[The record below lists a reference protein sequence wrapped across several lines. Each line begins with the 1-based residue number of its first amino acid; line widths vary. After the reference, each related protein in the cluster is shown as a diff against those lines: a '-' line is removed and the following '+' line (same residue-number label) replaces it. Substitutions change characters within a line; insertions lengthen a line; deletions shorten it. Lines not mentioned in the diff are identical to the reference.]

1 MTQLTQQSA
10 STPGSPERADL
21 ARSGA
26 ETPGTSGPSHSDQ
39 PQQSAPKSGRLALL
53 VLVILLVAGGFT
65 LVRRFTERKALAN
78 ETEKLA
84 IPTVGVTRPSTEPGS
99 DQLVLPAQLQPYVES
114 AIYARTNGYLLRWTK
129 DIGSHVSKGE
139 LLAEIDTPEID
150 QELSQAKAA
159 RQQAEAQLQ
168 LAKSTAERWTNLR
181 KTDSVSQQEADQ
193 QVSAYSQAQANFAAA
208 DANVRRLQQLE
219 SFKHVY
225 SPISGVITRRNTDVG
240 ALINAGSTGQARG
253 ELFDVAQFDPLRVFV
268 SVPQMNAPS
277 IRTGLPAYIELRE
290 YPGQKFNGKV
300 VRTADA
306 IDPGTRTLLTE
317 IDVPN
322 HDGHLLPGSY
332 AEVHFA
338 VPIQIT
344 RMSVPVN
351 AILFRPEGPRVA
363 VVGPDHKVH
372 LKTINIGRD
381 FGTKVEILGGLEAND
396 QIVLNPAD
404 SLEDGQE
411 VNVKS
416 GGGAQS

>member
-1 MTQLTQQSA
+1 MTQLTEQR
-10 STPGSPERADL
+10 SPAQ
-21 ARSGA
+21 AKG
-26 ETPGTSGPSHSDQ
+26 GPAGPTQ
-39 PQQSAPKSGRLALL
+39 PKQPAPKSGRLALL
-53 VLVILLVAGGFT
+53 VLAILLLAGGFT
-65 LVRRFTERKALAN
+65 LARRFTERGALAK

-84 IPTVGVTRPSTEPGS
+84 IPTVGVTRPSMEPAS
-99 DQLVLPAQLQPYVES
+99 DQMVLPAQLQAYVES
-114 AIYARTNGYLLRWTK
+114 AIFARTNGYLLRWTK
-129 DIGSHVSKGE
+129 DIGSHVNKGE

-159 RQQAEAQLQ
+159 RQQTEAQLQ

-193 QVSAYSQAQANFAAA
+193 QASAYTQAQANFAAA

-240 ALINAGSTGQARG
+240 ALITAGSTGQTR
-253 ELFDVAQFDPLRVFV
+253 ELFDVAQVDPLRVFV
-268 SVPQMNAPS
+268 SVPQMNAPA

-290 YPGQKFNGKV
+290 YPGQKFSGKV

-306 IDPGTRTLLTE
+306 IDPATRTLLTE

-322 HDGHLLPGSY
+322 HDGRLLPGSY

-338 VPIQIT
+338 VPIQT
-344 RMSVPVN
+344 SRMSVPVN
-351 AILFRPEGPRVA
+351 VILFRPEGPRVA
-363 VVGPDHKVH
+363 VVGSDRKVH
-372 LKTINIGRD
+372 LKAISIGRD
-381 FGTKVEILGGLEAND
+381 FGTKVEILGGLDSTD
-396 QIVLNPAD
+396 QIVVNPAD

-411 VNVKS
+411 VNIKS

>member
-1 MTQLTQQSA
+1 MTQQ
-10 STPGSPERADL
+10 PVSPPAT
-21 ARSGA
+21 AG
-26 ETPGTSGPSHSDQ
+26 
-39 PQQSAPKSGRLALL
+39 APKPNQPAPRSGRLAL
-53 VLVILLVAGGFT
+53 VIVAILRLAGGF
-65 LVRRFTERKALAN
+65 VIARRFTERGALAK

-84 IPTVGVTRPSTEPGS
+84 IPTVGVTKPATEPAS
-99 DQLVLPAQLQPYVES
+99 DQLVLPAQLQAFVES
-114 AIYARTNGYLLRWTK
+114 AIYARTSGYLLRWNK

-139 LLAEIDTPEID
+139 LLAEIDAPEVD
-150 QELSQAKAA
+150 QELSQAKAT
-159 RQQAEAQLQ
+159 RQQTEAQLQ

-193 QVSAYSQAQANFAAA
+193 QVSAYAQAQANFAAA

-219 SFKHVY
+219 SFKRVY

-240 ALINAGSTGQARG
+240 ALITAGSTGSR
-253 ELFDVAQFDPLRVFV
+253 ELFDVAQVDPLRVFV

-277 IRTGLPAYIELRE
+277 IRAGLPAYIELRE
-290 YPGQKFNGKV
+290 YPGQKFSGKV

-306 IDPGTRTLLTE
+306 IDPATRTLLTE

-322 HDGHLLPGSY
+322 PNGRLLPGSY
-332 AEVHFA
+332 AEVSFA
-338 VPIQIT
+338 VPIQVARI
-344 RMSVPVN
+344 SIPVN

-363 VVGPDHKVH
+363 VVGVDHKVH
-372 LKTINIGRD
+372 LKPITIGRD
-381 FGTKVEILGGLEAND
+381 FGTRVEILGGLDAND

-404 SLEDGQE
+404 SLQDGQE